1 MAASAFIQSA
11 VGHAL
16 RSPTWLAG
24 GRPVTRPLP
33 GTDGDRAV

>member
-1 MAASAFIQSA
+1 MAASAFIQPA
-11 VGHAL
+11 VGHPL

-33 GTDGDRAV
+33 GTGR